1 MLERGSETPDEAYSA
16 GAELSNI
23 FASIDE
29 LYVDRA
35 IKQRA
40 LTA

>member
-16 GAELSNI
+16 AAALSHI

-29 LYVDRA
+29 LHVDGA